1 MPDMSLTYE
10 EMEKE
15 VKRHEIVAKIVQMIE
30 DDSDFEIV
38 AGKILKYMGEY
49 LDVTN
54 VCIYQPQGKC
64 EMSGFTIQWSSDSKY
79 EMNNDAKYG
88 RYFGSHILS
97 GCACDSDDDIKSYV
111 TVPVMIN
118 DKCAMYLFVADKE
131 KYIQFD
137 DKTIG
142 VIKDI
147 SKIVQNIAQ
156 RKVTRNSL
164 FRSYGA
170 LTDILDNMGCGVMVI
185 DKDTKKVL
193 FTNRVAEESIDS
205 QSITR
210 ECLDRMYYDGQM
222 ETKIEKFDAVTG
234 AWYEVKLV
242 DITWVDGRRVS
253 LCTIID
259 ITQIK
264 KNQQKIEFQAN
275 NDFLTGLCNRRK
287 CENDLTELIRK
298 KGSGALMFLDLDD
311 FKHINDGLGHQY
323 GDILLK
329 QIATGLSH
337 ISGIEDTCYRMG
349 GDEFVIIVR
358 PEEKSRIN
366 QIAGDILVMFNK
378 PWYLYEAEYYCTMS
392 MGIVEFPEN
401 GTDVHE
407 LIKKADIAMYDAKK
421 AGKNRYAYYL
431 EKKDKSSYSRLDI
444 ENSMRTAIATNCREF
459 EVYYQPIIDNKTEK
473 CIGCE
478 ALVRWNSRTLGFMTP
493 DTFIP
498 LAEYLGLITN
508 IGDYVFEKAC
518 IKCKEWNEMGY
529 EDFKVNVNLSVVQ
542 LLQNNVVENIRK
554 IVRRVGIKPENLVLE
569 ITETLAINDMQK
581 IMKIINQ
588 IKAMG
593 IKIALDD
600 FGTGYSSLNY
610 IKQLSL
616 DIIKVDQT
624 FIKDITQDDYARAF
638 LKLVSDLSKT
648 IGVAVCVEGVENKE
662 QKELLKQMDI
672 ELIQGYYYGMPMPA
686 EKFEKKFLHISKL
699 QK

>member
-1 MPDMSLTYE
+1 
-10 EMEKE
+10 
-15 VKRHEIVAKIVQMIE
+15 
-30 DDSDFEIV
+30 
-38 AGKILKYMGEY
+38 
-49 LDVTN
+49 
-54 VCIYQPQGKC
+54 
-64 EMSGFTIQWSSDSKY
+64 
-79 EMNNDAKYG
+79 
-88 RYFGSHILS
+88 
-97 GCACDSDDDIKSYV
+97 
-111 TVPVMIN
+111 
-118 DKCAMYLFVADKE
+118 
-131 KYIQFD
+131 
-137 DKTIG
+137 
-142 VIKDI
+142 
-147 SKIVQNIAQ
+147 
-156 RKVTRNSL
+156 
-164 FRSYGA
+164 
-170 LTDILDNMGCGVMVI
+170 
-185 DKDTKKVL
+185 
-193 FTNRVAEESIDS
+193 
-205 QSITR
+205 
-210 ECLDRMYYDGQM
+210 
-222 ETKIEKFDAVTG
+222 
-234 AWYEVKLV
+234 
-242 DITWVDGRRVS
+242 
-253 LCTIID
+253 
-259 ITQIK
+259 
-264 KNQQKIEFQAN
+264 
-275 NDFLTGLCNRRK
+275 
-287 CENDLTELIRK
+287 
-298 KGSGALMFLDLDD
+298 
-311 FKHINDGLGHQY
+311 
-323 GDILLK
+323 
-329 QIATGLSH
+329 
-337 ISGIEDTCYRMG
+337 MG

-518 IKCKEWNEMGY
+518 IKCKEWNEKGY

-581 IMKIINQ
+581 IMKIINK

-648 IGVAVCVEGVENKE
+648 IGVVVCVEGVENKE

>member
-79 EMNNDAKYG
+79 EMSNDAKYG

-118 DKCAMYLFVADKE
+118 DKRAMYLFVADKE

-329 QIATGLSH
+329 QIATGLRH

-518 IKCKEWNEMGY
+518 IKCKEWNEKGY

-554 IVRRVGIKPENLVLE
+554 IVSRVGIKPENLVLE